1 MAWGRLWITDPI
13 GANSCMCETTA
24 LILILFGF
32 VHIVNASTASS
43 SSVHLFSSQHTQ
55 ICGPHTDDV
64 CLMFDKNSIS
74 KISKVPC
81 TRCTQVQQW
90 KRFTALSISLLQ
102 IKANEFNR
110 KFTYARWFVYYCLLR
125 PLFFVQRL
133 SLFFFAYMSSISKM
147 LFRLFRSYFSICN
160 TWRRMCKH
168 EREETIKILRLSLV
182 LCFWRSTA
190 IKLYDFQ

>member
-133 SLFFFAYMSSISKM
+133 SL
-147 LFRLFRSYFSICN
+147 LFLHTCLVSVKCCFVCFEVTFQYAIHDVGCVNMRERKRLRYCD
-160 TWRRMCKH
+160 W
-168 EREETIKILRLSLV
+168 V
-182 LCFWRSTA
+182 
-190 IKLYDFQ
+190 